1 MDLSTILR
9 YLLLPLRSA
18 PLFLIV
24 LFSCALGIASM
35 AGFFGIPL
43 GFILIS
49 WFFKYSFVLLDSA
62 AEGASEPPVLSVE
75 MINPVDEQRPLVLL
89 VLAIAIFFMF
99 DAASYWFGPVTGL
112 LAGLAAVAIVPAV
125 VAVQGA
131 TGSVLQSFNPFMTI
145 GLIARL
151 RGDYVLILICIL
163 LLAGLSRA
171 VVASPVSAE
180 LPMVIRIALL
190 MYFWLAAYAL
200 IGGVLFTRRWDI
212 GLDSAFAP
220 EQIEAREHRELERER
235 NLEIDRIYA
244 EWRGGAKAN
253 AWKTVTA
260 LIDSSDDP
268 LDELRWLHE
277 RAGRWPDPGLANR
290 LARELLPKLLA
301 AKHFSEALNV
311 VQARVKA
318 DPNFRPASSSDL
330 LTSIRL
336 ARDAGDRPT
345 ARILLSD
352 FARFYPQDKEQ
363 RTVEILAQQ
372 LER

>member
-1 MDLSTILR
+1 MDLATIIR

-24 LFSCALGIASM
+24 LFSGVLGFASV

-43 GFILIS
+43 GFILLS

-62 AEGASEPPVLSVE
+62 TEGATEPPVLSVE

-89 VLAIAIFFMF
+89 LIAVGIYFLS
-99 DAASYWFGPVTGL
+99 DAASHWFGPVTGS
-112 LAGLAAVAIVPAV
+112 LAGLAAVAIVPAIV
-125 VAVQGA
+125 GVQGA
-131 TGSVLQSFNPFMTI
+131 SGSVLQSFNPFVVI

-151 RGDYVLILICIL
+151 RGDYVLILVCML

-171 VVASPVSAE
+171 IVAWPAMAEVPTVV
-180 LPMVIRIALL
+180 RIALL

-200 IGGVLFTRRWDI
+200 IGGVLFTRRFDI
-212 GLDSAFAP
+212 GLEAAQAP
-220 EQIEAREHRELERER
+220 EQKEARDNRDLQRER
-235 NLEIDRIYA
+235 NLKIDRIYA

-260 LIDSSDDP
+260 LVDGSDEP
-268 LDELRWLHE
+268 VEELRWLHE

-301 AKHFSEALNV
+301 AKHFGEALDV
-311 VQARVKA
+311 TQARVKA
-318 DPNFRPASSSDL
+318 DPNFRPENSSDL
-330 LTSIRL
+330 LTLIRL

-352 FARFYPQDKEQ
+352 FARHYPQSKEQ